1 MNYLNYLKLEYNATE
16 VDFFYYFHANKNSA
30 FETFLGLHILGKLNH
45 STCVNMQSG
54 VRKPFKTLCFGLRFV

>member
-16 VDFFYYFHANKNSA
+16 VNFFYYFHANKNSA

-54 VRKPFKTLCFGLRFV
+54 VR

>member
-16 VDFFYYFHANKNSA
+16 VNFFYYFHANKNSA
-30 FETFLGLHILGKLNH
+30 FETFLGLLILGKLNH

-54 VRKPFKTLCFGLRFV
+54 VRKPFKT